1 MYGGVRSYGPTLTI
15 NVIEYITIASTGS
28 GTNFGDVRDD
38 GAHAHGT
45 SNSIRGVFAGGV
57 NPYRN
62 SIDFIT
68 ITTLGDGVEWG
79 DLPIETG
86 SYAYA
91 AGLSDSHGG
100 ISS

>member
-1 MYGGVRSYGPTLTI
+1 M
-15 NVIEYITIASTGS
+15 
-28 GTNFGDVRDD
+28 RDD

-45 SNSIRGVFAGGV
+45 SNGIRGVFAGGV

-62 SIDFIT
+62 SIDYIT
-68 ITTLGDGVEWG
+68 IATTGNGVDWG
-79 DLPIETG
+79 DLPDPNG

-100 ISS
+100 IS